1 VATKQLHFQF
11 RWLKKIKF
19 ISLYYSKWEPMK
31 TKLPEKSKK
40 IEVTLGR
47 LKEAIS
53 KHYKNRLNQLIL
65 YGSYAR
71 GDFNENSDI
80 DLLVV
85 LNEIESEMKEID
97 ALAEI
102 KTDILLDSDIYISI
116 NPVSSDKLRN
126 SGYLYYQNIR
136 NEGVIL

>member
-1 VATKQLHFQF
+1 
-11 RWLKKIKF
+11 
-19 ISLYYSKWEPMK
+19 MK
-31 TKLPEKSKK
+31 TKLPEKSKE

-97 ALAEI
+97 ALADI
-102 KTDILLDSDIYISI
+102 KTDILIDSDIYISI
-116 NPVSSDKLRN
+116 NPVSSDKLLN
-126 SGYLYYQNIR
+126 SVFLYYQNIR